1 MTKLQRLASWRQ
13 LSWEVFDNDSFLSSI
28 ITSFGKKYRCEEI
41 PIRVNHRVSVSFHN
55 PDKDEAEETKFL
67 KLSFRNSEEEVK
79 KLKLD
84 EFEKE
89 KS

>member
-1 MTKLQRLASWRQ
+1 M
-13 LSWEVFDNDSFLSSI
+13 
-28 ITSFGKKYRCEEI
+28 
-41 PIRVNHRVSVSFHN
+41 SVSFHN
-55 PDKDEAEETKFL
+55 PDKDEAEETKFS

-89 KS
+89 KSKLWKEDEH